1 MVLPKEIDEII
12 SHRKCFVNF
21 VRIKRIYCKE
31 KENDFLYILLIG
43 SINVY
48 IFKKEIKSFAYNN
61 ICSLYLNV
69 KTFLLNVKT
78 NVKTFKI

>member
-1 MVLPKEIDEII
+1 M
-12 SHRKCFVNF
+12 
-21 VRIKRIYCKE
+21 
-31 KENDFLYILLIG
+31 
-43 SINVY
+43 Y